1 MTSAALIGVD
11 WGTTNLR
18 AWLMDSTGDA
28 LDQRSSSEG
37 MASLQPDAFAG
48 ALERL
53 TQGWPDRP
61 VLVCGMAGARQ
72 GWIEAPYISSPAT
85 AESLAANLTP
95 APVAREVWIIPGV
108 AVRDSD
114 GRLAD
119 VMRGEETQAIGLSP
133 KGRAMLIC
141 PGTHSKWIRMELGA
155 IQDFKTFMT
164 GELHA
169 LLGTHSVLRSSIGA
183 AARLDNVFREAVRD
197 MLDGQQL
204 SAALF
209 SVRVRSLDSR
219 ATPQE
224 CASRLSGLLIGAEIK
239 AGAAQFGR
247 CPIKLAGSGGLSALY
262 AGALREADF
271 DCLEVVDGSIA
282 ARAGL
287 LRIWNAHS

>member
-1 MTSAALIGVD
+1 MTGAALIGVD

-18 AWLMDSTGDA
+18 AWLMDSKGDA

-37 MASLQPDAFAG
+37 MASLQPVAFAG

-61 VLVCGMAGARQ
+61 VLVCGMAGSRQ

-85 AESLAANLTP
+85 AEALAANLTR
-95 APVAREVWIIPGV
+95 APVAREAWIIPGV

-114 GRLAD
+114 GRLSD
-119 VMRGEETQAIGLSP
+119 VMRGEETQAVGIAP
-133 KGRAMLIC
+133 KRRAMLIC
-141 PGTHSKWIRMELGA
+141 PGTHSKWILMEYGA
-155 IQDFKTFMT
+155 IHDFRTFMT

-169 LLGTHSVLRSSIGA
+169 LLRSHSVLRHSLGA
-183 AARLDNVFREAVRD
+183 DALLDDAFREAVRD
-197 MLDGQQL
+197 MLGGQQL

-209 SVRVRSLDSR
+209 SVRVRALDNR

-224 CASRLSGLLIGAEIK
+224 CSSRLSGLLIGSEIQ
-239 AGAAQFGR
+239 AGVAQFGR
-247 CPIKLAGSGGLSALY
+247 CPVNLVGTGGLSALY
-262 AGALREADF
+262 AEALGVAGF